1 MTDKK
6 IRPFGKKDEL
16 GYVFGDMAG
25 SFVNLFI
32 DGYFLT
38 FCTYVLG
45 ISPAW
50 MGSLFLFARLWDAI
64 NDPIMG
70 SFPDRWMIGKS
81 GDKFKPWIK
90 IFMVPLA
97 LSGVLCFF
105 NVPLEGVALHAYVA
119 FAYVLYGM
127 SYTGTSM
134 PFGAMASVVSTDPI
148 DRSKLSRARSIGG
161 TLVGMVALSFV
172 PVICFDKNSNI
183 IPERFTMLAV
193 LFGVLCIVC
202 YVLLMNLTVER
213 VRQSE
218 NSQQEKFNYKNV
230 LKAVVKNRPLIGVMV
245 ATVGSMLF
253 ITGSGQV
260 RSYLFKEYYHNTS
273 VMTLLSLASL
283 PIIIVCFPLVP
294 KLVGKFGKKATLM
307 AGIISSTVFSV
318 ITFVIKI
325 ENVYVFTA
333 LSILAMIGQTIFTI
347 LIWALVT
354 DCLDYSEWKLHERS
368 DGSMYSIYTFS
379 RKIGSTIASSGISF
393 ALGAIGYVA
402 GTNVTQSPAT
412 IDGIYNLVTL
422 IPVATCV
429 LELIGIGLIFNLNHK
444 QTNQM
449 YAELAER
456 RSKKERG

>member
-1 MTDKK
+1 MNKK
-6 IRPFGKKDEL
+6 QIRPFGVKDEI

-25 SFVNLFI
+25 SFVNLFV
-32 DGYFLT
+32 DAYFLI
-38 FCTYVLG
+38 FCTNVLG
-45 ISPAW
+45 ISAGW
-50 MGSLFLFARLWDAI
+50 MGTLFLVARLWDAI

-90 IFMVPLA
+90 IFMLPLA

-105 NVPLEGVALHAYVA
+105 NVPLEGIALHAYVA

-134 PFGAMASVVSTDPI
+134 SFGAMASVVSDDPI
-148 DRSKLSRARSIGG
+148 QRSKLSRARSIGG
-161 TLVGMVALSFV
+161 TIVGIVGLSIV
-172 PVICFDKNSNI
+172 PVVCFDKQSNI
-183 IPERFTMLAV
+183 LPERFTLIAV
-193 LFGVLCIVC
+193 IFGVLSIIS
-202 YVLLMNLTVER
+202 YFVLLNFTQER
-213 VRQSE
+213 IRQNSE
-218 NSQQEKFNYKNV
+218 KAEKFNYGKV
-230 LKAVVKNRPLIGVMV
+230 LKATVHNRPLIGVMV
-245 ATVGSMLF
+245 ATLGSMLF

-273 VMTLLSLASL
+273 VMTLLSLSSL

-294 KLVGKFGKKATLM
+294 KLVAKFGKKATLM
-307 AGIISSTVFSV
+307 AGIISSTIFSV
-318 ITFVIKI
+318 ITFMIKI
-325 ENVYVFTA
+325 ENVYVFTV

-393 ALGAIGYVA
+393 ALSAIGYVA
-402 GTNVTQSPAT
+402 GTNVTQSAAT

-456 RSKKERG
+456 RSQKERG